1 MDWYVVACNREKKQ
15 NIQDSPFYPK
25 YNLSS
30 LMQSAL
36 MPNIL
41 ETVEEV
47 NGGGEPGGAYSR
59 PVKYQATSSSSCG
72 AKKTRKNFSSFSLS
86 VYYAYVKKNKP
97 SQLKVRITSVFLLVT
112 TARILLR
119 VLTKKRTQGSFCM
132 LQTESRSATAR
143 LCFVQLTPV
152 FLL

>member
-1 MDWYVVACNREKKQ
+1 MQ

-47 NGGGEPGGAYSR
+47 NGGGEPGVAYSR

-97 SQLKVRITSVFLLVT
+97 SQLKVRISSVFLLVT
-112 TARILLR
+112 TARTVYSRRSGHKDLFACYR
-119 VLTKKRTQGSFCM
+119 QSPGVLPQDCASY
-132 LQTESRSATAR
+132 S
-143 LCFVQLTPV
+143 
-152 FLL
+152 